1 MSIHISVCIPAYNRA
16 ALLVPLLQSIVSQD
30 YEHYEIVI
38 CEDHSPERT
47 AIAEV
52 AARFS
57 DQYPGRIRYIENEQN
72 LGYDRNLR
80 RLFDTAHGDY
90 VLLMGNDDLLA
101 PGALKCVASA
111 IVRHPNI
118 GVVVRSFASFDNDP
132 AKINQEHRYFDSE
145 RFFPSGADSIVTVFR
160 RCVVISGVTIHRDL
174 AQSLATDQLDGTL
187 LYQIYLVARVVG
199 RMNAVFVPQ
208 IIALYRNG
216 GIPEFGNAE
225 SERGKFVPRNR
236 TPESS
241 LHFMRGVLR
250 VAQYV
255 EDADHVPVRD
265 AILDDYSRYS
275 YPILSIQTDKSTAVF
290 LRYALDLHR
299 LGFGRSKMFYVYCLA
314 LLLLGPRNTERIIQF
329 IKKRLGYTPQ
339 LGNISGGRST

>member
-1 MSIHISVCIPAYNRA
+1 MTINISVCIPAYNRA
-16 ALLVPLLQSIVSQD
+16 ALLPLLLESILSQD
-30 YEHYEIVI
+30 YADFEVVI
-38 CEDHSPERT
+38 CEDHSPERNE
-47 AIAEV
+47 IAAV
-52 AARFS
+52 AARY
-57 DQYPGRIRYIENEQN
+57 DKTHPGRIRYIENEQN

-80 RLFDTAHGDY
+80 RLFDAARGDY

-111 IVRHPNI
+111 IARHPDI

-145 RFFPSGADSIVTVFR
+145 RFFPSGVDSIVTVFR
-160 RCVVISGVTIHRDL
+160 RCVVISGVTIHRGL
-174 AQSLATDQLDGTL
+174 AQSFATDELDGTL
-187 LYQIYLVARVVG
+187 LYQIYLVARIVG

-225 SERGKFVPRNR
+225 SERGKFVPGNR

-255 EDADHVPVRD
+255 EDTDHIPVRD
-265 AILDDYSRYS
+265 AILEDYSRYS
-275 YPILSIQTDKSTAVF
+275 YPVLSIQTDKSTAVF

-299 LGFGRSKMFYVYCLA
+299 MGFGRSKMFYVYCLA
-314 LLLLGPRNTERIIQF
+314 LLLLGPRNTERIVQW
-329 IKKRLGYTPQ
+329 IKRRLGYTPN
-339 LGNISGGRST
+339 LGKLYKGRSG